1 MLWLSPTRLC
11 QLAALIFA
19 ALCVTLLFIPGL
31 FFWLFQMENDA
42 GGAILAARAAMLFA
56 GFSYLTWSARALTP
70 SPARRAIFRSVAVAM
85 AGLALVGVLAFVR
98 GEVGGGIALAIVTE
112 VFFVAQFL
120 WLSRQGI

>member
-19 ALCVTLLFIPGL
+19 ALCVTLLFIPGSI
-31 FFWLFQMENDA
+31 FWLFQMENDA
-42 GGAILAARAAMLFA
+42 GGAIIAARASVLFA
-56 GFSYLTWSARALTP
+56 GFSYLTWSARALTL
-70 SPARRAIFRSVAVAM
+70 SPARSVAVAM
-85 AGLALVGVLAFVR
+85 AGLALVGALAFVK

-120 WLSRQGI
+120 WLSRQGS